1 MINWWLTVLKQ
12 FFAHTNTSHYEYEYG
27 TGTST
32 LSLSTTRVVNYSIVS
47 KVDTKPVPPL
57 VDCSTQELP
66 VLEKTRV

>member
-1 MINWWLTVLKQ
+1 MKQ

-27 TGTST
+27 TGTLV
-32 LSLSTTRVVNYSIVS
+32 LSPSLYYYSRVVNYSIVS